1 MNDRPGLNELSAF
14 IAIATQRSFR
24 KAADALGLS
33 ASTLSHMMRT
43 LEHRMG
49 ARLLNRTTRSVSPTA
64 AGEMLLARLQ
74 PILRDLDIALA
85 EVDEFSGQ
93 PSGILR
99 INASEIAALLLL
111 RSVIPTFLNRYP
123 KMHLDLA
130 AEGKFVDIVSQGFDA
145 GIRLGESVPQDMIAI
160 RFGGPARLIPVAS
173 PSYLAM
179 HGTPQTPDDLA
190 GHNCVRFRLPSG
202 KLFHWEFEKNGQEIS
217 VDVNGHLTL
226 DRVDL
231 MAEAALLGLVIAF
244 VPERTALPFIET
256 GRLTGLLDSWCPKFP
271 GLVLYYPGHRL
282 VPPGLRAFVD
292 VLRETESQMSIG
304 D

>member
-14 IAIATQRSFR
+14 VAIATQRSFR

-33 ASTLSHMMRT
+33 ASTLSHMIRT

-74 PILRDLDIALA
+74 PVLRDLDIALA
-85 EVDEFSGQ
+85 EVDALRGQ

-99 INASEIAALLLL
+99 INASEIAVLMLL
-111 RSVIPTFLNRYP
+111 RSVIPNFLARYP

-130 AEGKFVDIVSQGFDA
+130 AEGKFVDIVAKGFDA

-173 PSYLAM
+173 PAYLAR
-179 HGTPQTPDDLA
+179 HGTPQTPGDLA

-202 KLFHWEFEKNGQEIS
+202 KLLHWEFEKNGREIS
-217 VDVNGHLTL
+217 VDVTGQITL

-231 MAEAALLGLVIAF
+231 MAEAALLGLGIAF
-244 VPERTALPFIET
+244 IPEQTALPLIND
-256 GRLTGLLDSWCPKFP
+256 GRLTLLLDSWCPDFP

-292 VLRETESQMSIG
+292 LLRETEFQVTTT